1 MSSLRPL
8 PDVRVFGRPERPHRC
23 DLGFDVE
30 RHIRDLVASVARI
43 ESQVPRVAFFEYFS
57 HDIAG
62 VACGDEPEV
71 TDDGLCD
78 DFLGGYGF
86 GRYRGAHF
94 DGMVTSLGW
103 LT

>member
-8 PDVRVFGRPERPHRC
+8 PDVRVFGRPERPHR
-23 DLGFDVE
+23 
-30 RHIRDLVASVARI
+30 
-43 ESQVPRVAFFEYFS
+43 ESVPRVAFFEYFS

-62 VACGDEPEV
+62 VACGDKPEV